1 MIKVEGNGSAPKIQI
16 ETVVAENAKNVV
28 GTTKILAVVTRLAVT
43 IARKIARREM
53 KEGAMAKVL
62 IGIDLLRHL
71 GDSTISMEILWWQIE
86 IGGVNEVEINM
97 MNRVM
102 GMGGM
107 APAPKTGDLR
117 WEETAAQ
124 GMGPIGDLRWEEMV
138 TQTIDV
144 GTMIEGD
151 NHLLHQLL
159 C

>member
-1 MIKVEGNGSAPKIQI
+1 
-16 ETVVAENAKNVV
+16 
-28 GTTKILAVVTRLAVT
+28 
-43 IARKIARREM
+43 M
-53 KEGAMAKVL
+53 KEGAMAEVL
-62 IGIDLLRHL
+62 IGIGLLRHL

-86 IGGVNEVEINM
+86 IEGVNEVEINM

-102 GMGGM
+102 GGM
-107 APAPKTGDLR
+107 APAPKTGNLQ

-124 GMGPIGDLRWEEMV
+124 GMGLIGDLRWEEMV